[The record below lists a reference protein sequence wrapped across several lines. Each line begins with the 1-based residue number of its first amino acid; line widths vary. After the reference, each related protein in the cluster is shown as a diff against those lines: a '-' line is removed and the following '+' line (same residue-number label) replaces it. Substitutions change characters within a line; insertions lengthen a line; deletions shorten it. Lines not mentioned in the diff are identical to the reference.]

1 MNIVNSELIKLKESV
16 FSLTSELSDEN
27 IRTKLLH
34 IEYLLSDFDFVNDI
48 EEIDN
53 LTPAQILGDSLE
65 APYLEITSQRV
76 YFEWFAVM
84 ALYWLRKLDEIPQ
97 YKEQSLQNCLHA
109 RNIAQNYSDKADW
122 IDQKTT
128 IQNSKKMTEVNVK
141 KYTPNSKLKAFV
153 FEEYMIAHK
162 KLHKKGKRV
171 TYDTIIREISD
182 AVQQQNKHPK
192 TGKKLIGLNAEKEQ
206 DDGVFDR
213 TLKKWF
219 GEGVKGGLLTPTRK
233 K

>member
-1 MNIVNSELIKLKESV
+1 MNSELIKLKESV
-16 FSLTSELSDEN
+16 LSLTSELSDEN

-76 YFEWFAVM
+76 YFEWFAVL
-84 ALYWLRKLDEIPQ
+84 ALYWLKKMGEIPL
-97 YKEQSLQNCLHA
+97 YKEESFQNCYHA
-109 RNIAQNYSDKADW
+109 HNLAQSYLEKA
-122 IDQKTT
+122 IYLEEKSKR
-128 IQNSKKMTEVNVK
+128 QNRKKMAAVSKT
-141 KYTPNSKLKAFV
+141 KYTPNSILKALV
-153 FEEYMIAHK
+153 FGEYEIAYEKLQREEK
-162 KLHKKGKRV
+162 SV
-171 TYDTIIREISD
+171 TYDAIIREISD
-182 AVQQQNKHPK
+182 IVQEHNKHPE
-192 TGKKLIGLNAEKEQ
+192 TGEKIIGLNAEKEQ

-219 GEGVKGGLLTPTRK
+219 GEGVRKGLLTPTRAK
-233 K
+233 